1 MCRPAMDLGV
11 WAQRNVDACFTLVET
26 GTSKSNLA
34 GGNEIRMA
42 SRLQVQHQFLPHYL
56 DWPLLFPSYAHPNDP
71 PRPWP
76 SEKLDYILLSALS
89 CSPNLLMYLPAR
101 SGIPQADRAEMRKWL
116 DWGRQNID
124 CLLVRKDLFE
134 WPAPGMVDGSAH
146 LLERGGLIFLF
157 NPNPQ
162 PLPGAFALTNE
173 EIGLP
178 ASARTVSIRQEY
190 PDIADRVRA
199 SVGETVRWRVPPES
213 VVILRLEY

>member
-42 SRLQVQHQFLPHYL
+42 SRMRVQHQFLPHYL
-56 DWPLLFPSYAHPNDP
+56 DWPLLFPTYASPNDP
-71 PRPWP
+71 PRPWS
-76 SEKLDYILLSALS
+76 SEKLTYILLSALS

-101 SGIPQADRAEMRKWL
+101 TGIPQADRAEIRKWL
-116 DWGRQNID
+116 NWGRANLD
-124 CLLVRKDLFE
+124 YLLARKDLFD
-134 WPAPGMVDGSAH
+134 WPAPGKVDGSAH
-146 LLERGGLIFLF
+146 LLEHSGLVFLF
-157 NPNPQ
+157 NPNPR
-162 PLPGAFALTNE
+162 PLPGAFALTSE

-178 ASARTVSIRQEY
+178 ASTQAVHIWQEH
-190 PDIADRVRA
+190 PDFGDRVQA
-199 SVGETVRWRVPPES
+199 SAGETVRWMVPPES